1 MAYELLIFDWDGTLM
16 DSADRIIACFR
27 TAMTACGLS
36 PLPPETIRSTI
47 GLGVHEALARLLPDS
62 SPERRLEVAHC
73 YHEHFLFKDT
83 TPSPLFADVERELA
97 RLREGGY
104 QLAVATGKSRRGLD
118 RALEISGL
126 ASLFVVSR
134 CASETRSKPDPLML
148 KEILAETGVAAN
160 AALMVGDTTYDLEMA
175 ARARI
180 DSVGVTYGCH
190 ARTDLLAHKPRVC
203 IDTFAE
209 LGVWLRE
216 GDTWDRRDRNVA
228 RGG

>member
-1 MAYELLIFDWDGTLM
+1 MGYELLIFDWDGTLM
-16 DSADRIIACFR
+16 DSADRIVACFR
-27 TAMTACGLS
+27 AAMTICGM
-36 PLPPETIRSTI
+36 PPQAPDAIRATI

-62 SPERRLEVAHC
+62 SPERRLEVAQC
-73 YHEHFLFKDT
+73 YQEQFLFKDT
-83 TPSPLFADVERELA
+83 TPAPLFPGVDSELRQLHEA
-97 RLREGGY
+97 GY
-104 QLAVATGKSRRGLD
+104 RLAVATGKSRRGLD

-126 ASLFVVSR
+126 APLFTVTR

-148 KEILAETGVAAN
+148 NEILAVSGVTQD

-190 ARTDLLAHKPRVC
+190 APAELQVHGPRLC
-203 IDTFAE
+203 IETFAD

-216 GDTWDRRDRNVA
+216 GGARDGRGRHVA
-228 RGG
+228 QGR